1 MDTIHMDTHSRT
13 PAWKNPRDWLA
24 WAGIMAG
31 ILLVTILH
39 YSSAPGLRSLHTV
52 YRFFYYLP
60 IVYAALRFGFW
71 GGLLASLTASLLFAP
86 HIFFKW
92 DNFPSD
98 SLNDLLVVVV
108 FYGVAI
114 ITGVT
119 TDQLRRAQA
128 KQAHT
133 AAQLAAS
140 LHRLEEQGE
149 ELRRA
154 ERLSALGTLAGG
166 LAHEIR
172 NPVGIIRATAQL
184 LRMECGPA
192 AGETVQVIQ
201 EETERI
207 EQLIQDLLN
216 YARGQHLE
224 RRPVDILGLLQQVQ
238 ERIRPLAETQG
249 VAVQVESPPDLPIAT
264 LDLEQMEQALVNLCV
279 NAIQAMDGPGRLT
292 LAARWEAQAECPL
305 ELRVQDTGPG
315 VLPEEQQRIFDPF
328 FTTKD
333 KGTGLGLSVVQRIV
347 DDHGG
352 RVWVESV
359 PGQGATFII
368 RLPG

>member
-1 MDTIHMDTHSRT
+1 MDIR
-13 PAWKNPRDWLA
+13 ARIQALKNPGDWLA
-24 WAGIMAG
+24 WAGILAG
-31 ILLVTILH
+31 IVLVTLLH
-39 YSSAPGLRSLHTV
+39 YSAAPGLRSLHTV
-52 YRFFYYLP
+52 YRFFYFLP

-71 GGLLASLTASLLFAP
+71 GGLLASLVASLLFAP

-128 KQAHT
+128 KQART

-192 AGETVQVIQ
+192 AGETVAVIQ

-216 YARGQHLE
+216 YARGQHLA
-224 RRPVDILGLLQQVQ
+224 RQPVVIQELLRQVQ

-249 VAVQVESPPDLPIAT
+249 VTIRVESHPNIPT
-264 LDLEQMEQALVNLCV
+264 VVLDPEQLEQALVNLCV

-292 LAARWEAQAECPL
+292 LTAGWKAQAECPL

-315 VLPEEQQRIFDPF
+315 ILPEEQQHIFDPF

-333 KGTGLGLSVVQRIV
+333 TGTGLGLSVVQRIV

-352 RVWVESV
+352 RVWVESI
-359 PGQGATFII
+359 PGQGATFVI